1 MSLTIRLPFKAS
13 MDTFILIANP
23 ISGKGRAKTI
33 AEQAYAA
40 LTKSGQTGMLA
51 LTAGPGDA
59 ERFAQDAVNAGIRK
73 IIACGG
79 DGTLH
84 EVVNGIAQHSENT
97 SVPVARGP
105 IPREGSD
112 VPLTENIPDTV
123 AREAAVKSQ
132 DTVARGPVPREAQ
145 DTVARGPVP
154 REAAVEN
161 QDTVARGPVPREA
174 AVTLGV
180 LPCGRGNDFA
190 AAIGVPRKTEEAVQ
204 NLFTGKPT
212 QVDLGKITP
221 LPVDEPPRA
230 QTGTEIPSP
239 QKTRYFITIATCGY
253 DAEVS
258 RRGAERS
265 TPFKGTAAYVCAAL
279 ATLADYKCP
288 IIKLEGDFG
297 TLEGEHLLAATGI
310 TPRYGGGFR
319 IVPNARYDDGL
330 FDVCSIRSVS
340 KITILRLLVT
350 LFWGGHVSHP
360 AVEMR
365 QTRTLRIETEPVML
379 LYADGEPM
387 CETPAMIEIVK
398 HGLTVLAP

>member
-1 MSLTIRLPFKAS
+1 M
-13 MDTFILIANP
+13 
-23 ISGKGRAKTI
+23 
-33 AEQAYAA
+33 
-40 LTKSGQTGMLA
+40 
-51 LTAGPGDA
+51 
-59 ERFAQDAVNAGIRK
+59 
-73 IIACGG
+73 
-79 DGTLH
+79 
-84 EVVNGIAQHSENT
+84 
-97 SVPVARGP
+97 
-105 IPREGSD
+105 
-112 VPLTENIPDTV
+112 
-123 AREAAVKSQ
+123 
-132 DTVARGPVPREAQ
+132 
-145 DTVARGPVP
+145 
-154 REAAVEN
+154 
-161 QDTVARGPVPREA
+161 
-174 AVTLGV
+174 

-190 AAIGVPRKTEEAVQ
+190 AAIGVPRKTEEAIQ

-212 QVDLGKITP
+212 PVDLGKITP
-221 LPVDEPPRA
+221 LPVDEPSRA
-230 QTGTEIPSP
+230 QTSTEIPPP

-297 TLEGEHLLAATGI
+297 TVEGEHLLAATGI

-330 FDVCSIRSVS
+330 FDVCSIRPVS

-365 QTRTLRIETEPVML
+365 QTRTLRIETEPAML